1 MGRDTAGA
9 GPVGGPASFGAF
21 DAICVPGAFEGEGA
35 GGATAPGDGGATP
48 IIVALAID
56 FGHGA
61 GAGPAAAGG
70 AARGAAAT
78 GEFIMSIVPLNL
90 GAAAPLRLKPHF
102 WHFTPLSSF
111 CVPQFGQ
118 NTHLPPIVRIHSAP
132 LRSRGSVHCA
142 GMVLKGTW
150 ADRPLFVGPKVEH
163 DNLTI
168 SITI

>member
-1 MGRDTAGA
+1 MGRDTIGA
-9 GPVGGPASFGAF
+9 GPVGGPESFGAF
-21 DAICVPGAFEGEGA
+21 DVVCVTGGLDGNGA

-61 GAGPAAAGG
+61 GTGPAPAGG

-118 NTHLPPIVRIHSAP
+118 NTHLPPFGRITR
-132 LRSRGSVHCA
+132 LRCGA
-142 GMVLKGTW
+142 
-150 ADRPLFVGPKVEH
+150 E
-163 DNLTI
+163 
-168 SITI
+168 